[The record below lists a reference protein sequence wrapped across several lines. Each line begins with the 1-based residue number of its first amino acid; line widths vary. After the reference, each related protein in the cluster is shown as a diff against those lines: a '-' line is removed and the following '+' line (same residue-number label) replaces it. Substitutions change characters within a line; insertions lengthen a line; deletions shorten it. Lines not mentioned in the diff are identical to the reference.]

1 MDNMARK
8 ILFIEDELSLA
19 GIIKETLESRGFE
32 VVHSSTGLKGL
43 ESYRQERPDIILLD
57 INLPDTNGYNI
68 SRHIRTLDAA
78 VPIIFLTS
86 RQLPQDVVAGFES
99 GGNDYLKKPFSMEE
113 LVVRIRVLLTKNRNL
128 LLNAE
133 VSNKVFEIG
142 KYLFNYDQSYLQLN
156 EKKIKLTSRE
166 SDLLKMLLIN
176 RSQILER
183 RTILNH
189 LWANDDFF
197 SGRSLDVFITKLR
210 KYFKADSSIQI
221 ANIRGI
227 GYKLVY

>member
-1 MDNMARK
+1 
-8 ILFIEDELSLA
+8 
-19 GIIKETLESRGFE
+19 
-32 VVHSSTGLKGL
+32 
-43 ESYRQERPDIILLD
+43 
-57 INLPDTNGYNI
+57 
-68 SRHIRTLDAA
+68 
-78 VPIIFLTS
+78 
-86 RQLPQDVVAGFES
+86 
-99 GGNDYLKKPFSMEE
+99 MEE

-156 EKKIKLTSRE
+156 EKKIRLTSRE

-189 LWANDDFF
+189 LWGNNDFF